1 MIKEA
6 AKKRLQEAAAAV
18 EQIAAADVDADR
30 LDEWLVL
37 DVREDHE
44 YAASHLPGALSL
56 PRSRLEMEAT
66 QNDALETG
74 GDTPTLVYCGSGKR
88 SLLAAETLKALGVTR
103 PVSMA
108 GGFGAW
114 QKADKPVRACCRFA
128 LSH

>member
-1 MIKEA
+1 MIKDA
-6 AKKRLQEAAAAV
+6 AKKRMQEAAAAV
-18 EQIAAADVDADR
+18 EQIDVADVDADR

-44 YAASHLPGALSL
+44 YAAGHLPGALSL

-66 QNDALETG
+66 QNDALEAG
-74 GDTPTLVYCGSGKR
+74 ADTPTLVYCGSGKR
-88 SLLAAETLKALGVTR
+88 SLLAAEILKALGVTR

-114 QKADKPVRACCRFA
+114 HKADKPV
-128 LSH
+128 SQE